1 MKKIV
6 LWLLIIAGI
15 CGAGYGGYS
24 LFLSDKTAANSLIE
38 KNVESIDPDKIIDTK
53 FDVPIDHVWKISF
66 GDELESDTVT
76 KKNVRVLDE
85 DGGELDVPVVLN
97 DSLKTIEI
105 SPPSGN
111 YKKGTYYELHISS
124 EVAYTDGFQ
133 VSKPFV
139 MAFVTARDE
148 VEEAS
153 FNEALIYIEETDV
166 VEVGETVITLKNN
179 EDTALLGE
187 EDIILIPKEELIAG
201 YHQAYKIV
209 SSKVENDSIVLTV
222 ELPAFHELF
231 ESIDIYK
238 EYEVLT
244 DQTVIIPAEGVDVEL
259 STAYSPDNMIGSDR
273 SETVSKKGEYQVD
286 PPPKEIKANI
296 DKESIRFSFK
306 NFKFDIEDTT
316 IQLDAYL
323 DMHYP
328 TFLLDYQLGLGGLK
342 RLNALYS
349 SEMEAGVENS
359 MDVELSDYI
368 KTLKREKKYNSIR
381 KRDGWLIERDIP
393 LARILA
399 PTGIP
404 LVFIENRVNLTAGID
419 GKGKVVAR
427 ASVNKTVQQ
436 QFGIVKAKG
445 KYNGHMKVDR
455 EISTSVIG
463 SGMLSLKAGPLAA
476 IALKGGDALGLG
488 IEGTAN
494 GYADGEVKV
503 GGTNS
508 KQSNLTVDET
518 ALTLEKLNDTDFV
531 FCSNFDVGFLLGAS
545 FVVDTVKDHMLW
557 ELVIS
562 QKKYPAFQYNSCKEL
577 VSLKASEESVNTNSG
592 SELKLDIVGEFK
604 DAGSGKTSDSS
615 LLTGDKVMD
624 MTVTTLDKNIAK
636 AKFIQIN
643 KKEEKNP
650 KSKKA
655 KYKLSIT
662 TLAEPDGEQTEV
674 IVTYNDRKTREEHSV
689 TIPIVLEDQKKL
701 TDDEIQSIMNQ
712 YLEWFLSAKEFMAAP
727 SPTDNL
733 TEYVDANLSSFEE
746 SVSTLVTERFSR
758 DNESFIRNNISTF
771 GKLEN
776 APKFDVRFEILENT
790 PSKIMVK
797 SVIMP
802 QVYPAAYIEFGSNV
816 ILTAIKDGTE
826 WYIDEITYSQAPE
839 NPVNFSW
846 SELEYYD
853 LEYLGEMNLR
863 TTVGYQAT
871 TFDYAEGETKVYLVR
886 NPFGEGIDGITAAS
900 GNIVTIPEE
909 SLPKN
914 LRPKPAITGDSD
926 TIVLEYS
933 MEEDGTVSAN
943 FEQDSTI
950 TIQVGQR
957 VEIQRIDNLDRN
969 KFYDNIMV
977 SAGPVEWEASGGNSP
992 VLVGKKAG
1000 VTELSIIP
1008 FSYEHDL
1015 AHVINI
1021 EVVE

>member
-1 MKKIV
+1 MKKII
-6 LWLLIIAGI
+6 LWLLIIAGVF
-15 CGAGYGGYS
+15 GAGYGGYS
-24 LFLSDKTAANSLIE
+24 LFLSDKTAANSLLE
-38 KNVESIDPDKIIDTK
+38 NNVENMDPDEMIDTK

-66 GDELESDTVT
+66 DDELESATVT
-76 KKNVRVLDE
+76 KKNVKVLDE
-85 DGGELDVPVVLN
+85 EGEELDVPVVLS

-105 SPPSGN
+105 SPPSEN
-111 YKKGTYYELHISS
+111 YKKGAYYEVHISS

-133 VSKPFV
+133 VSKPFA

-148 VEEAS
+148 VEEVS

-166 VEVGETVITLKNN
+166 VEVGDTVITLKNN
-179 EDTALLGE
+179 EETALLVE

-201 YHQAYKIV
+201 YHQAYKII
-209 SSKVENDSIVLTV
+209 SSKKENDSIVLAV

-273 SETVSKKGEYQVD
+273 SETVSKKGEYEVNT
-286 PPPKEIKANI
+286 PPKEIKAKI
-296 DKESIRFSFK
+296 DKESIRLSFK

-316 IQLDAYL
+316 IELDGYM

-349 SEMEAGVENS
+349 SEMEAGVES
-359 MDVELSDYI
+359 AMEVELSDYI
-368 KTLKREKKYNSIR
+368 KTLKREKKYNGIR

-393 LARILA
+393 LAKILA

-419 GKGKVVAR
+419 GKGKVVSL
-427 ASVNKTVQQ
+427 ASVDKTVQK

-476 IALKGGDALGLG
+476 IALKGGDVLGLG
-488 IEGTAN
+488 MEGTAK
-494 GYADGEVKV
+494 GYADGEVKI
-503 GGTNS
+503 GG
-508 KQSNLTVDET
+508 KQSSLPVDET

-545 FVVDTVKDHMLW
+545 FVVDSVKDYTLW

-577 VSLKASEESVNTNSG
+577 VSLKASEDSVNTNSG
-592 SELKLDIVGEFK
+592 SELKLDIVGKFK

-643 KKEEKNP
+643 KKDEKNP

-674 IVTYNDRKTREEHSV
+674 IVTYNDKKTRQEHSV

-701 TDDEIQSIMNQ
+701 TDDEIQSVMNQ

-826 WYIDEITYSQAPE
+826 WYIDEIAYSQAPE
-839 NPVNFSW
+839 DPVNFTW
-846 SELEYYD
+846 PELKYYE
-853 LEYLGEMNLR
+853 LEYLGEMDLR

-886 NPFGEGIDGITAAS
+886 NPFGEGIDGMTAAS
-900 GNIVTIPEE
+900 GNIVKIPEG
-909 SLPKN
+909 SLPEHLK
-914 LRPKPAITGDSD
+914 PKPVSTGEQDTD

-943 FEQDSTI
+943 FEQESTI

-957 VEIQRIDNLDRN
+957 LEIQRIDNLDRN

-977 SAGPVEWEASGGNSP
+977 SAGPVEWDASGGNSP

-1021 EVVE
+1021 EVIE